1 MMYMSVKKILDQV
14 WKTAGLFTAV
24 PTRTRKVQYVQERET
39 EWRES
44 QLFFSR
50 LPSSAHLKCKF
61 FGQRAEK

>member
-39 EWRES
+39 E
-44 QLFFSR
+44 
-50 LPSSAHLKCKF
+50 
-61 FGQRAEK
+61 